1 MVWNG
6 LVGDLVGAV
15 RDDSGL
21 GHFEG
26 VARFKA
32 AVVEEVEW
40 KRDETVGVDDEL
52 DETEDDVGGGHGAN
66 VKAWGIQVQIERGN
80 LLDSQA
86 GEIFLFQ
93 SMNIFTLIGI
103 ERFHDPKFEWT
114 PSTYTI

>member
-21 GHFEG
+21 GHFEV

-52 DETEDDVGGGHGAN
+52 DETEDDVGGGHGATSRPEGF
-66 VKAWGIQVQIERGN
+66 KCKLKEG
-80 LLDSQA
+80 
-86 GEIFLFQ
+86 
-93 SMNIFTLIGI
+93 
-103 ERFHDPKFEWT
+103 
-114 PSTYTI
+114 TY